1 MVKAFL
7 DCGAK
12 AVICSSGHPPE
23 TQLTTLHGSA
33 EFSVFENGGK
43 FEIGEEE
50 AEDEETEDEH
60 AEPTSPVSDWEDS
73 DNGDRSMGFW
83 DDDEEGVSQF
93 VCQLYD
99 SLFRE
104 GASVDVALR
113 QALASHRKLRYSCH
127 LPSIH

>member
-1 MVKAFL
+1 MIKAFL

-12 AVICSSGHPPE
+12 AVISTSVQPQE
-23 TQLTTLHGSA
+23 TQLTFGSTD
-33 EFSVFENGGK
+33 FSVLEK

-50 AEDEETEDEH
+50 AEDEEVEDEE
-60 AEPTSPVSDWEDS
+60 AEPVSPVSDWEDS
-73 DNGDRSMGFW
+73 ENGDRSTGFW
-83 DDDEEGVSQF
+83 DDDEEEVSQF

-113 QALASHRKLRYSCH
+113 HALASHRKLRYLCH
-127 LPSIH
+127 VPSIR

>member
-1 MVKAFL
+1 MIKAFL

-12 AVICSSGHPPE
+12 AVISSSVQPQE
-23 TQLTTLHGSA
+23 TQLTFGSTD
-33 EFSVFENGGK
+33 FSVLEK

-50 AEDEETEDEH
+50 AEDEEVEDEE
-60 AEPTSPVSDWEDS
+60 AEPVSPVSDWEDS
-73 DNGDRSMGFW
+73 ENGDRSTGFW
-83 DDDEEGVSQF
+83 DDDEEEVSQF

-113 QALASHRKLRYSCH
+113 HALASHRKLRYLCH
-127 LPSIH
+127 VPSIQ